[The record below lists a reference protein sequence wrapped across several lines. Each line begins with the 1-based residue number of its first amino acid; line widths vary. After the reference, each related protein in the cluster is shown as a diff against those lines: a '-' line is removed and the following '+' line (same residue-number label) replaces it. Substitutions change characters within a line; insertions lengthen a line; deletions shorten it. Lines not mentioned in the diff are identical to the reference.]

1 MPTNLYGRNDNF
13 HLENSHVLPALLRRF
28 HEAKVNKLVNVVV
41 WGSGSLLR
49 EFLHV
54 DDLADAVVFLLE
66 NYSELE
72 YVNVWSGKEVR
83 IKELAELVN
92 ELWGLKGSWFGIRVS
107 RMGHRGSLWIIR
119 RLLDLVGH
127 QRFRSEVVLL
137 IPTKCGEIWKA
148 IVQAYGTLFSFLYF
162 IIMVSAQLASTSSTS
177 VTPGILDAE
186 HAQKMPNALGVDY
199 LTSNDTV
206 PC

>member
-83 IKELAELVN
+83 IKELEELVN

-107 RMGHRGSLWIIR
+107 RMGHQGSLWIIR

-127 QRFRSEVVLL
+127 QRFRSQMVLL

-148 IVQAYGTLFSFLYF
+148 IVQICALVLVLTLDVTGKKDMKHNFS
-162 IIMVSAQLASTSSTS
+162 
-177 VTPGILDAE
+177 AE
-186 HAQKMPNALGVDY
+186 FP
-199 LTSNDTV
+199 
-206 PC
+206 